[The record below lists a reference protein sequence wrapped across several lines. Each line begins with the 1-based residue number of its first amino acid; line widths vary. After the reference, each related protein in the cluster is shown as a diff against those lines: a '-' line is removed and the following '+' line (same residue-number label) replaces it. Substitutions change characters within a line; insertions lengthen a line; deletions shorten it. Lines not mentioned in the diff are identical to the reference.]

1 MYSENFSQNFPQNF
15 LWGGATSAS
24 QIEGA
29 WNVDNKGPTITEIVP
44 RPKMNQK
51 LALPTVTKDSVAFA
65 EKDLNDLRYPKRK
78 GIDFFHHYKE
88 DIKLLSKM
96 GYKAFRFSISWARIF
111 PNGTE
116 DKPNIKGLEFYDKV
130 ISECLKYQI
139 EPVITLHHFDLPLGL
154 VKNQNGWLSR
164 KTIKNFTKYSETVF
178 ERYKGKVKYWITFN
192 EINSATWGFV
202 GTGVIEENLNE
213 NEKKNVRFQSLHHMF
228 IASAIAV
235 QQLHKIDPKAHIGC
249 MVARDMVYPS
259 TCDPQD
265 ILAAVQRDN
274 LNLFFSDVQ
283 ILGEYPSFMN
293 RYFKKHG
300 ISIKMK
306 QDDEKILANG
316 KCDFLSF
323 SYYSSLTISSS
334 HNAKKEHGNMAVGG
348 KNPYLKET
356 DWGWQIDP
364 LGLRI
369 TLNEYWNRYH
379 VPLFIVENGLGAK
392 DILEDG
398 KIHDDYRIQYLK
410 EHILQI
416 LEAIKDGVNVI
427 GYLMWSPFDLVSA
440 STSQMSKRYGCIY
453 VDLNDDGTGTLKR
466 IPKDSFYWYKQVI
479 ESNGN
484 IL

>member
-1 MYSENFSQNFPQNF
+1 MYSENFPQNFPPNF

-29 WNVDNKGPTITEIVP
+29 WNVGNKGPTIAEIVP

-65 EKDLNDLRYPKRK
+65 EKDSNDLRYPKRK

-111 PNGTE
+111 PSGTE
-116 DKPNIKGLEFYDKV
+116 DKPNIKGLEFYDNV

-154 VKNQNGWLSR
+154 VKNQNGWFSR

-202 GTGVIEENLNE
+202 GTGAIEENLTE

-235 QQLHKIDPKAHIGC
+235 QQLHKIDPEAHIGC
-249 MVARDMVYPS
+249 MVARDMVYPL
-259 TCDPQD
+259 TCDPKD
-265 ILAAVQRDN
+265 VLTALQRDN
-274 LNLFFSDVQ
+274 FNLFFSDVQ
-283 ILGEYPSFMN
+283 VLGKYPSFMN
-293 RYFKKHG
+293 RYFKEHG
-300 ISIKMK
+300 IQIKMK
-306 QDDEKILANG
+306 QGDEKVLANG

-334 HNAKKEHGNMAVGG
+334 RNAKKEHGNMAVGG
-348 KNPYLKET
+348 KNPYLKAT
-356 DWGWQIDP
+356 DWGWQVDP

-392 DILEDG
+392 DTLEHG

-416 LEAIKDGVNVI
+416 LEAIKDGINVI

-440 STSQMSKRYGCIY
+440 STDQMSKRYGCIY

>member
-1 MYSENFSQNFPQNF
+1 
-15 LWGGATSAS
+15 
-24 QIEGA
+24 
-29 WNVDNKGPTITEIVP
+29 
-44 RPKMNQK
+44 
-51 LALPTVTKDSVAFA
+51 
-65 EKDLNDLRYPKRK
+65 
-78 GIDFFHHYKE
+78 
-88 DIKLLSKM
+88 
-96 GYKAFRFSISWARIF
+96 
-111 PNGTE
+111 
-116 DKPNIKGLEFYDKV
+116 
-130 ISECLKYQI
+130 
-139 EPVITLHHFDLPLGL
+139 
-154 VKNQNGWLSR
+154 
-164 KTIKNFTKYSETVF
+164 
-178 ERYKGKVKYWITFN
+178 
-192 EINSATWGFV
+192 
-202 GTGVIEENLNE
+202 
-213 NEKKNVRFQSLHHMF
+213 
-228 IASAIAV
+228 
-235 QQLHKIDPKAHIGC
+235 
-249 MVARDMVYPS
+249 
-259 TCDPQD
+259 
-265 ILAAVQRDN
+265 
-274 LNLFFSDVQ
+274 
-283 ILGEYPSFMN
+283 
-293 RYFKKHG
+293 
-300 ISIKMK
+300 
-306 QDDEKILANG
+306 
-316 KCDFLSF
+316 
-323 SYYSSLTISSS
+323 
-334 HNAKKEHGNMAVGG
+334 MAVGG

>member
-1 MYSENFSQNFPQNF
+1 MYSANFPQRFPQNF

-29 WNVDNKGPTITEIVP
+29 WNVGNKGPTITEVVP

-51 LALPTVTKDSVAFA
+51 LTLPTVTKDSVAFA
-65 EKDLNDLRYPKRK
+65 VKDLNDSRYPKRK
-78 GIDFFHHYKE
+78 GIDFFYHYKE

-164 KTIKNFTKYSETVF
+164 KTIKNFTMYSETVF

-192 EINSATWGFV
+192 EINSATWGFI
-202 GTGVIEENLNE
+202 GTGAIEENMTE

-235 QQLHKIDPKAHIGC
+235 QQLHKIDSEAHIGC
-249 MVARDMVYPS
+249 MVARDMVYPL
-259 TCDPQD
+259 TCDSQD
-265 ILAAVQRDN
+265 VLTALQRDN
-274 LNLFFSDVQ
+274 FNLFFSDVQ
-283 ILGEYPSFMN
+283 VLGKYPSFMN
-293 RYFKKHG
+293 RYFKEHG
-300 ISIKMK
+300 IQIKMK
-306 QDDEKILANG
+306 QSDEKVLANG

-334 HNAKKEHGNMAVGG
+334 RNAKKEHGNMAVGG
-348 KNPYLKET
+348 KNPYLKAT
-356 DWGWQIDP
+356 DWGWQVDP

-369 TLNEYWNRYH
+369 TLNEYWNRYQ

-392 DILEDG
+392 DTLEHG
-398 KIHDDYRIQYLK
+398 KIHDDYRIQYLR

-416 LEAIKDGVNVI
+416 LEAIKDGINVI

-440 STSQMSKRYGCIY
+440 STDQMSKRYGCIY

-466 IPKDSFYWYKQVI
+466 IPKDSFYWYKRVI